1 MADSPYTL
9 PQPGEIGQFLLNQLN
24 STVVPDFVTTLNP
37 SMIID
42 NPLAVYT
49 KLVGK
54 THQPNKFKNMLDFN
68 AIVLAKVNI
77 DPNEF
82 PELQFLSG
90 FMPQKYETPDTRVSG
105 VGYFC
110 MVPELHAM
118 MPNPFNFLFNQVEFF
133 KRSVRYPFFTV
144 RSIIDAAS
152 TDEQLGDVAIG
163 SIVNVHFD
171 NSNYT
176 TGAVT
181 KLVAPI
187 DLNVLMN
194 NIGQSTNPAST
205 HFANNTVDPNTGKL
219 ATTAERTGFT
229 TDQLLTMINTLVVGG
244 ALTSDWTPN
253 PPGRIHPVDG
263 QLKPHNGIDI
273 AATPGTPVLA
283 AHDSYIDFVGFDS
296 GGGGNMIRLVSEDGL
311 SITRYMHL
319 SQFNISKT
327 GTSDDG
333 GSNFIEKGQIIGTVG
348 NTGLSS
354 GAHLHFEV
362 QTPGFGGPKVDPWPW
377 LATENGIPLEQIDP
391 ENIGNTPENRQLEE
405 ENRDIASQTSTES
418 DDPYLA
424 DQPQSIPAE

>member
-1 MADSPYTL
+1 MADSPFTL

-24 STVVPDFVTTLNP
+24 STVIPDFVTTLNP

-68 AIVLAKVNI
+68 GIVLAKVII

-90 FMPQKYETPDTRVSG
+90 FMPQRYAQNTPSTG

-118 MPNPFNFLFNQVEFF
+118 MPNPFNFVFNPVEFL

-144 RSIIDAAS
+144 RSIIDTES
-152 TDEQLGDVAIG
+152 NDEQLGDVAIG
-163 SIVNVHFD
+163 SIVNIRFD

-181 KLVAPI
+181 KLVAPVNLSDVI
-187 DLNVLMN
+187 AAMGAPINATSAFSA
-194 NIGQSTNPAST
+194 G
-205 HFANNTVDPNTGKL
+205 NTVDPNTGKL

-229 TDQLLTMINTLVVGG
+229 TNQLLTMINTLVVGG

-253 PPGRIHPVDG
+253 PPGRIHPVSG
-263 QLKPHNGIDI
+263 KLKPHNGIDI
-273 AATPGTPVLA
+273 GATTGVPVLA
-283 AHDSYIDFVGFDS
+283 AHDSYIDFVGNDPN
-296 GGGGNMIRLVSEDGL
+296 GGGNMIRLIAEDGTT
-311 SITRYMHL
+311 ITRYMHL
-319 SQFNISKT
+319 SEFNINKSE
-327 GTSDDG
+327 
-333 GSNFIEKGQIIGTVG
+333 SNFIEKGQIIGTVG
-348 NTGLSS
+348 STGLSS
-354 GAHLHFEV
+354 GPHLHFEV
-362 QTPGFGGPKVDPWPW
+362 QINGMGGPKIDPWAW
-377 LATENGIPLEQIDP
+377 LATENGISLEQIDP
-391 ENIGNTPENRQLEE
+391 ENIGNTPEVRQLEE
-405 ENRDIASQTSTES
+405 EASQTSTES
-418 DDPYLA
+418 GDAFLDEFENAP
-424 DQPQSIPAE
+424 PTSAE

>member
-1 MADSPYTL
+1 MADSPYTF

-82 PELQFLSG
+82 PELQFLNG
-90 FMPQKYETPDTRVSG
+90 FMPQRYAQNTPSNG

-118 MPNPFNFLFNQVEFF
+118 MPNPFNFVFNPVEFL

-144 RSIIDAAS
+144 RSIIDAES
-152 TDEQLGDVAIG
+152 NDEQLADVAIG
-163 SIVNVHFD
+163 SIVNIRFD

-187 DLNVLMN
+187 NLSDVMT
-194 NIGQSTNPAST
+194 NIREGSSSTSA

-391 ENIGNTPENRQLEE
+391 ENVGNTPEVRQLEE
-405 ENRDIASQTSTES
+405 EASQTSTES
-418 DDPYLA
+418 DDPFL
-424 DQPQSIPAE
+424 DQFENTPPTSPAE

>member
-1 MADSPYTL
+1 MADSPYTF

-82 PELQFLSG
+82 PELQFISG
-90 FMPQKYETPDTRVSG
+90 FMPGKYEVPPNGTG

-110 MVPELHAM
+110 MIPELHAM
-118 MPNPFNFLFNQVEFF
+118 IPNPFNFLFNQVEFF
-133 KRSVRYPFFTV
+133 KRSLRYPFFTV
-144 RSIIDAAS
+144 RSIADTVSSPTIN
-152 TDEQLGDVAIG
+152 LGDVAIG
-163 SIVNVHFD
+163 SIVNIRFD

-187 DLNVLMN
+187 NLNNVLLN
-194 NIGQSTNPAST
+194 NPEGVNNAASK
-205 HFANNTVDPNTGKL
+205 HFGGNTVDPNTGKL
-219 ATTAERTGFT
+219 VTTAERTGFT
-229 TDQLLTMINTLVVGG
+229 TDQLRTMINTLVGGG
-244 ALTSDWTPN
+244 ALTSDY
-253 PPGRIHPVDG
+253 GMRIHPVDHVE
-263 QLKPHNGIDI
+263 KMHNGIDI

-283 AHDSYIDFVGFDS
+283 AHNATIDFVGFDPS
-296 GGGGNMIRLVSEDGL
+296 GGGNMIRLIADDG

-319 SQFNISKT
+319 QDFT
-327 GTSDDG
+327 VGAPVLQVQ
-333 GSNFIEKGQIIGTVG
+333 KGETIGTVG
-348 NTGLSS
+348 NTGKST
-354 GAHLHFEV
+354 GPHLHFEV
-362 QTPGFGGPKVDPWPW
+362 EVNGTKIDPWPW
-377 LATENGIPLEQIDP
+377 LAGANGISDEFTKQESPDSVPGLTDSET
-391 ENIGNTPENRQLEE
+391 GL
-405 ENRDIASQTSTES
+405 IA
-418 DDPYLA
+418 
-424 DQPQSIPAE
+424 PAGFSY

>member
-1 MADSPYTL
+1 MSDSPFTL

-24 STVVPDFVTTLNP
+24 STVIPDFVTTLNP

-68 AIVLAKVNI
+68 GIVLAKVDI

-90 FMPQKYETPDTRVSG
+90 FMPQKYAEASVATG

-118 MPNPFNFLFNQVEFF
+118 MPNPFNFLFNPVEFL
-133 KRSVRYPFFTV
+133 KRSVRYPFFTI
-144 RSIIDAAS
+144 RTIDAANAPGS
-152 TDEQLGDVAIG
+152 VPLNNVGIG
-163 SIVNVHFD
+163 SIVNIHFD

-181 KLVAPI
+181 KLIAPI
-187 DLNVLMN
+187 NLSDI
-194 NIGQSTNPAST
+194 IGAMGASSNASAAF
-205 HFANNTVDPNTGKL
+205 FAGNTVDPNTGKL

-253 PPGRIHPVDG
+253 PPGRIHPVSG
-263 QLKPHNGIDI
+263 KLKPHNGIDI
-273 AATPGTPVLA
+273 GATLGVPVLA
-283 AHDSYIDFVGFDS
+283 AHDSYIDFIGFDS
-296 GGGGNMIRLVSEDGL
+296 GGGGNMIRLVSEDGIT
-311 SITRYMHL
+311 ITRYMHL
-319 SQFNISKT
+319 SGFNINKSE
-327 GTSDDG
+327 
-333 GSNFIEKGQIIGTVG
+333 SNFIEKGQIIGTVG
-348 NTGLSS
+348 STGLSS
-354 GAHLHFEV
+354 GPHLHFEV
-362 QTPGFGGPKVDPWPW
+362 QKPGFGGPKIDPWTW
-377 LATENGIPLEQIDP
+377 LATENGIPLEQVDP
-391 ENIGNTPENRQLEE
+391 ENVGDTPEVRQLEE
-405 ENRDIASQTSTES
+405 EASQTSTES
-418 DDPYLA
+418 DDPFL
-424 DQPQSIPAE
+424 DQLENPEISAAE

>member
-82 PELQFLSG
+82 PELQFLSS
-90 FMPQKYETPDTRVSG
+90 FMPQRYETPTPATG

-163 SIVNVHFD
+163 SIVNIHFD

-187 DLNVLMN
+187 DLNALMN
-194 NIGQSTNPAST
+194 NMRNANDAASR
-205 HFANNTVDPNTGKL
+205 HFAGNTVDPNTGKL

-229 TDQLLTMINTLVVGG
+229 TNQILTMVNTLVQGG
-244 ALTSDWTPN
+244 ALTSDY
-253 PPGRIHPVDG
+253 GMRIHPIDHVE
-263 QLKPHNGIDI
+263 KMHNGIDI
-273 AATPGTPVLA
+273 AATPGTPIYS
-283 AHDSYIDFVGFDS
+283 AHDAYIDFVGFDPS
-296 GGGGNMIRLVSEDGL
+296 GGGNMIRLIAEDG

-319 SQFNISKT
+319 ANFNVSK
-327 GTSDDG
+327 GSG
-333 GSNFIEKGQIIGTVG
+333 AEIGSNFVQKGEIIGTVG
-348 NTGLSS
+348 NTGKST

-362 QTPGFGGPKVDPWPW
+362 EVNGTKIDPWPW
-377 LATENGIPLEQIDP
+377 LATENGIPLEQVDP
-391 ENIGNTPENRQLEE
+391 ENVGSDPEVRQLEE
-405 ENRDIASQTSTES
+405 ETNIE
-418 DDPYLA
+418 
-424 DQPQSIPAE
+424 E